1 MPEQKGILWPV
12 SRSLDIGLLLFE
24 TISLYSQN
32 SQSSCPSHPSAGSES
47 VLGGSLFRQAVF
59 TDFHYPQHSL
69 IGKEYFVTVAKVLD
83 WLCFWVTCLSWEMEW
98 T

>member
-47 VLGGSLFRQAVF
+47 VLGGSLDRLCSQ
-59 TDFHYPQHSL
+59 TSIIPSISL
-69 IGKEYFVTVAKVLD
+69 RGKEYFVAVAKVLD